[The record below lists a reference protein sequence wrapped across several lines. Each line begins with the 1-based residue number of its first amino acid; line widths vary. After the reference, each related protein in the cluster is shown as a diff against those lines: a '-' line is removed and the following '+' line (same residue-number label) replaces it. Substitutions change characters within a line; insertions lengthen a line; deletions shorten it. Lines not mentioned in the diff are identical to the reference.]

1 MLQVAPGENSARV
14 VALQILLNRSKAIA
28 PKLTTDGDFGDKTRA
43 AVDLYRDKEM
53 RTSGPK
59 GVADPALWRF
69 LLARAEL
76 QVVDAVDVTD
86 PLLLEHT
93 VPEISKWG
101 DPIVLGAMSNGI
113 AQLVREIRARVKG
126 NRSLM
131 MLRLH
136 GHGSAGLHAVSH
148 GSRRIWKDFPIDPVQ
163 AQSVISEE
171 VIPKVMPQLRQL
183 EPLFNDFG
191 FVELHSCHVAE
202 GPKGA
207 SFVRKLAVA
216 LQAPVRAAHNVQQAK
231 DVFILTGP
239 TSTGFPGA
247 GGLKDWG
254 YGRKE
259 GVRATYGP
267 PAPPPP
273 ERGPKPGTL
282 ISRY

>member
-1 MLQVAPGENSARV
+1 MLHVAPGENSARV

-43 AVDLYRDKEM
+43 AVDLYRDREM

-59 GVADPALWRF
+59 GVADPAMWRF

-93 VPEISKWG
+93 VPELSKWG
-101 DPIVLGAMSNGI
+101 DPIVLGAMSNGVT
-113 AQLVREIRARVKG
+113 QLVTEVRARVKG

-148 GSRRIWKDFPIDPVQ
+148 GSRRVMPGIDPFL
-163 AQSVISEE
+163 AQSVIALK
-171 VIPKVMPQLRQL
+171 ILPQLLPTLRQL
-183 EPLFNDFG
+183 EPLFHDFG

-202 GPKGA
+202 GANGA
-207 SFVRKLAVA
+207 SFVRQLALA
-216 LQAPVRAAHNVQQAK
+216 FQAPVRAAHNVQQAK
-231 DVFILTGP
+231 DVFTLTGP
-239 TSTGFPGA
+239 TTTGFPGS

-267 PAPPPP
+267 PPPPP
-273 ERGPKPGTL
+273 RGEKPGTL